1 MYTSWNDYNNNFS
14 EQLHTS
20 HSYFFLLFWW
30 VRPLRFTLLAS
41 CNRVLSTIVT
51 MLHIRSP
58 EFLHHIPGNLSPC
71 PTSPHFIHLLCAK
84 SLQSCPALC
93 NPMDCSPL
101 STVLCLWNFP
111 RTGFLE
117 KFSMEWVAMPSSG
130 CLPDPGIEPAS
141 HVSLAGGFF
150 TTSASW
156 QAPCTSKP
164 LATTIILSGSMN
176 LASLH
181 LDFLIFKR
189 VFRLISKSVW
199 LSFCVWLIP
208 LNIMSSRFIHVV
220 ASGRISFFL
229 MNA

>member
-101 STVLCLWNFP
+101 DSSVCGIFQELGSWKNFP
-111 RTGFLE
+111 WSGLPCPPQGVFL
-117 KFSMEWVAMPSSG
+117 
-130 CLPDPGIEPAS
+130 
-141 HVSLAGGFF
+141 
-150 TTSASW
+150 T
-156 QAPCTSKP
+156 Q
-164 LATTIILSGSMN
+164 GSN
-176 LASLH
+176 LH
-181 LDFLIFKR
+181 LMSPWQVDSL
-189 VFRLISKSVW
+189 
-199 LSFCVWLIP
+199 P
-208 LNIMSSRFIHVV
+208 LVP
-220 ASGRISFFL
+220 AGRPPAPPSPWQPPFYSL
-229 MNA
+229 VL